1 MAHVWGW
8 FLELS
13 NMRDWGEGGPRA
25 IKATEI
31 AAWSDQVGTSPLPHE
46 IRILLDMDVRFRN
59 IHAEDE
65 PPENLGADDRNMIA
79 WVDAARMAASY
90 G

>member
-1 MAHVWGW
+1 
-8 FLELS
+8 
-13 NMRDWGEGGPRA
+13 MRDWGEGGPRA
-25 IKATEI
+25 IKPTDI
-31 AAWSDQVGTSPLPHE
+31 SAWSGLVGVSLLPHE

-65 PPENLGADDRNMIA
+65 TPENLSADERNMIA